1 MASARPNLT
10 PRPALRWLR
19 SLARDTAGAA
29 LIEITLFMPILV
41 LMAVAIINF
50 GLYFSYSIQV
60 ENAAQAGTQWAIANA
75 EQFEQSG
82 YPSGSVHTAGTGANN
97 SSLAS
102 VFSAVS
108 VPTTCSGSST
118 CCITRFCGC
127 PINSAPWV
135 TNLSTA
141 TPPVTPPSCAVGAA
155 CSDGSHPGIYVQACA
170 TGTFRPFANYGSF
183 FPSSYSPSST
193 ATVRVQ

>member
-1 MASARPNLT
+1 MASAHPNLT
-10 PRPALRWLR
+10 PRAVLRWLR

-29 LIEITLFMPILV
+29 LVEITLFMPILV

-50 GLYFSYSIQV
+50 ALYFSYSIQV
-60 ENAAQAGTQWAIANA
+60 ENAAQAGAQWAITNA
-75 EQFEQSG
+75 QQFVQSG
-82 YPSGSVHTAGTGANN
+82 YPSGSVNTAGLNANN
-97 SSLAS
+97 LSLAS
-102 VFSAVS
+102 VFSTIS

-127 PINSAPWV
+127 PSSSGV

-170 TGTFRPFANYGSF
+170 TGRFTPFAKYGSF